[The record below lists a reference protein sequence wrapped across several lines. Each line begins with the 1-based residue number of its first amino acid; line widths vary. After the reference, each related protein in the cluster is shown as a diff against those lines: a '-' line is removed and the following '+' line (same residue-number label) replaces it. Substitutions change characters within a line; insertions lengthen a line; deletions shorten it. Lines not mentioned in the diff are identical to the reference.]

1 MSQHA
6 YDHRLVQTAVIG
18 HSSSDLPVI
27 LPMDAHELD
36 LWRKSHP
43 AYTYWCGLQLG
54 GCGGELSDKRYTDK
68 VCHFAH
74 HPSAPV
80 CHRTANGESSAD
92 HLFIKQGVRRLLNR
106 ERVQGSV
113 RTTDLGTGPGDAVD
127 VRFRGR
133 HLRFQLSSLD
143 YRTWRRTADELA
155 AEAEGIDWIFSTD
168 GPITQDLLGRH
179 GYCLRVR
186 CETAGG
192 ERRVHIGVEARD
204 RVVSWAALEDCE
216 LTASGIMTPQVEQI
230 RLSQPPPKPFGFPVQ
245 GSLVF
250 ALVPG
255 SPAPVTSPFAAE
267 GRHLLVADVKPVD
280 SPIVRTLVS
289 LPGDTEPPPE
299 DHVYRVPDGAR
310 ILVTEDGGSWA
321 VEVKRFVRLNAHE
334 AQRTGLW
341 TPSPLSEAKRP
352 ESESAAELVPRHVE
366 EPTPAPDPPPPP
378 PSSTRRD
385 TSAPSAPATQLSEGE
400 LVSAVREAL
409 ITHAR
414 LRSTTTWGTLTRT
427 VGAELGGLSRSE
439 RERLLVAVDTPLR
452 DETPVLSGLIRYDG
466 EPLPY
471 LAQVLVRLGVPYVR
485 EHISLKRWAAVE
497 TERAF
502 AVHGTPPRDAPP
514 RYSLQP
520 GKQSTSGGDAHS
532 WPKAAKTPERKHR
545 IPQNDPDVDRV
556 RSAIKEI
563 DRLWPRL
570 SSNAHR
576 ELKSP
581 RTDAHRWLVF
591 HGHQKGTLT
600 RSGRRK
606 AATQSAAQHAKILTE
621 VLAAAR
627 KDAAKAEGRT
637 RSRPAGKQPTA
648 ANSKPAGAVGAAL
661 ASVSAARA
669 NSAERLARQLIS
681 VAARGTTI
689 KLLDLEDAQSIPER
703 SIQRCLRAV
712 DSKVTSEVPL
722 LSSLVTDSNGEPV
735 RFFRVLLGE
744 LGFAVPQTDTAL
756 SKIWRRE
763 QERCHAA
770 YGTPPRPLPPRI
782 VPTEQRRTTL
792 ELDAKEASGNP

>member
-18 HSSSDLPVI
+18 HSNSDLPVI

-36 LWRKSHP
+36 FWRKSHP
-43 AYTYWCGLQLG
+43 SYTYWCGLQLG

-80 CHRTANGESSAD
+80 CYRTANGESSAD
-92 HLFIKQGVRRLLNR
+92 HLFIKQGVRRLLDR
-106 ERVQGSV
+106 EKVRGTV
-113 RTTDLGTGPGDAVD
+113 RTRDLGTGPGDAVD
-127 VRFRGR
+127 VRIRDR
-133 HLRFQLSSLD
+133 HLRFQLSGLD
-143 YRTWRRTADELA
+143 YRAWRRAADELA
-155 AEAEGIDWIFSTD
+155 AEVEGIDWIFSTD

-186 CETAGG
+186 CETVGG

-204 RVVSWAALEDCE
+204 RVVSWTPLEDCE

-230 RLSQPPPKPFGFPVQ
+230 RLSQPPPKPFAFPVQ

-289 LPGDTEPPPE
+289 LPGDTEPPPAH
-299 DHVYRVPDGAR
+299 HVYRVPDGAR
-310 ILVTEDGGSWA
+310 ILVTENGGSWA
-321 VEVKRFVRLNAHE
+321 VDVKRFVRLDAHE

-341 TPSPLSEAKRP
+341 TPSPRNEAKRP
-352 ESESAAELVPRHVE
+352 EPAPAAEPVLRRDEPPTPTRAAPPAPSSSPASD
-366 EPTPAPDPPPPP
+366 EPTHTAPE
-378 PSSTRRD
+378 
-385 TSAPSAPATQLSEGE
+385 AQLSDEG

-427 VGAELGGLSRSE
+427 VGADLGGLSRAE

-452 DETPVLSGLIRYDG
+452 DETPVLSALIRYNG

-471 LAQVLVRLGVPYVR
+471 LAQVLIGLGVPYVR
-485 EHISLKRWAAVE
+485 EHIPLNRWAAVE

-514 RYSLQP
+514 RYSLRP
-520 GKQSTSGGDAHS
+520 GQQVVNAQNLKLRSRSGTGEAQLTE
-532 WPKAAKTPERKHR
+532 AKRR
-545 IPQNDPDVDRV
+545 ASQNALDTDYV
-556 RSAIKEI
+556 RSAVKEI
-563 DRLWPRL
+563 ERLWPRL
-570 SSNAHR
+570 SKKAR
-576 ELKSP
+576 KSLNSSWS
-581 RTDAHRWLVF
+581 DARKWLMT
-591 HGHQKGTLT
+591 HGHEGKAPT
-600 RSGRRK
+600 RPRRRR
-606 AATQSAAQHAKILTE
+606 AAYRSAAQHAAILAE
-621 VLAAAR
+621 ALAAAR
-627 KDAAKAEGRT
+627 KDAAKAKGRA
-637 RSRPAGKQPTA
+637 RSQPASKQPAA
-648 ANSKPAGAVGAAL
+648 ANSKPSGPVESAL
-661 ASVSAARA
+661 ASASAARA
-669 NSAERLARQLIS
+669 NSTERLTRQLIA

-689 KLLDLEDAQSIPER
+689 KLLDLEDAQSLPER
-703 SIQRCLRAV
+703 SIRRRLQAV
-712 DSKVTSEVPL
+712 DSSVTSEVPL
-722 LSSLVTDSNGEPV
+722 LSSLVTDPNGEPV
-735 RFFRVLLGE
+735 PFFRKLLGE
-744 LGFAVPQTDTAL
+744 LGFAVPRTDEAL

-770 YGTPPRPLPPRI
+770 YGALPRPLPPRL
-782 VPTEQRRTTL
+782 VPREQKTGRT
-792 ELDAKEASGNP
+792 